1 MRNMS
6 NSHIEIFR
14 NIRYARARRFEQPEV
29 LPWDGVRNT
38 ERGPLCPQAP
48 SRLALV
54 QGPLAPLAMDEHC
67 QVLSVFTPATQGKRP
82 VMVFFH
88 GGAFV
93 SGGGELPWHD
103 GDKLA
108 AEQDV
113 VMVSVTYRL
122 GVFGYFQPSGGADP
136 SPGMGDQVASLQWI
150 KANIA
155 SFGGDPDNVTVFG
168 QSAGGASIDTM
179 LAWGHGG
186 KLFERAILQSGTN
199 ALALTR
205 AEVDKTSQ
213 QFVAELGHDPQG
225 ASVDDLLAAQGRLAR
240 KLNRLIPWSAV
251 LPETPTGSAVDVIAG
266 WCRDDALPFVL
277 LQKNEKAV
285 PGTEARYLD
294 ETREMNTLLWEGGSR
309 TLAREITEKG
319 RRACLYRFDWKA
331 PASGLGACHC
341 IELPFLLGSQEAW
354 RAAPALAGAD
364 WAEIESIGKRMR
376 KIWADFARGGHT
388 DTAWST
394 DAVRVLPDKG

>member
-1 MRNMS
+1 MTKIATD
-6 NSHIEIFR
+6 IEIFR

-122 GVFGYFQPSGGADP
+122 GVFGYFRPSGGADP

-240 KLNRLIPWSAV
+240 KLNSTYSVERGPA
-251 LPETPTGSAVDVIAG
+251 
-266 WCRDDALPFVL
+266 RDTDRIRRRCHRGM
-277 LQKNEKAV
+277 V
-285 PGTEARYLD
+285 P
-294 ETREMNTLLWEGGSR
+294 
-309 TLAREITEKG
+309 
-319 RRACLYRFDWKA
+319 
-331 PASGLGACHC
+331 
-341 IELPFLLGSQEAW
+341 
-354 RAAPALAGAD
+354 
-364 WAEIESIGKRMR
+364 
-376 KIWADFARGGHT
+376 
-388 DTAWST
+388 
-394 DAVRVLPDKG
+394 